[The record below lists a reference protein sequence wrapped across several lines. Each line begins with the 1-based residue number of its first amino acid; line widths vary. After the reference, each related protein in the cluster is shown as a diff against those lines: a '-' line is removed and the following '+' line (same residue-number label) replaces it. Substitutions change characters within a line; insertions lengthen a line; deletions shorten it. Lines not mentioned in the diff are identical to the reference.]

1 MKNWTAIL
9 PTREIKADTRSLD
22 AFASAY
28 LPDQELRSRIAEKL
42 WFDILVHYLEFGIH
56 PMEIVDAIQN
66 LEAGE
71 PHNGVKP
78 ATEFTR
84 QPLKGLWHKHYFTA
98 RFLPANISLALGK
111 NGLRDTIETIL
122 DPVKYPVITPE
133 AIEELAHAVVSA
145 PVEKRDSDGKITG
158 EWVIFAKHEGKN
170 YYLSMAIHT
179 SPDQKIYDDI
189 MEHSTRTFPDL
200 KTWLP
205 A

>member
-1 MKNWTAIL
+1 MNNWTAIL
-9 PTREIKADTRSLD
+9 PNREIKANSQSLD
-22 AFASAY
+22 ALASAY
-28 LPDQELRSRIAEKL
+28 ITDQELRSRIAEKL

-84 QPLKGLWHKHYFTA
+84 KPLKGLWHKHYFTA

-111 NGLRDTIETIL
+111 NGVRDTVEAIL
-122 DPVKYPVITPE
+122 DPTKYPVITPE
-133 AIEELAHAVVSA
+133 AIEELAHAVVNLPA
-145 PVEKRDSDGKITG
+145 EKRDADGKITG
-158 EWVIFAKHEGKN
+158 EWIIFAKHEGKN

-179 SPDQKIYDDI
+179 SPDQTIYDNI
-189 MEHSTRTFPDL
+189 MEFSAKTFPDL
-200 KTWLP
+200 KSWLP